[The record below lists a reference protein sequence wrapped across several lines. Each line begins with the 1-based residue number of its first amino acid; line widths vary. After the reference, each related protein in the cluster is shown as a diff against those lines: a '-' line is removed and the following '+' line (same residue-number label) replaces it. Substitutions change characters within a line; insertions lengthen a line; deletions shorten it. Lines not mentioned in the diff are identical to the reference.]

1 VSGKLTVSLHGFN
14 VATIENTTGDLN
26 VVTIERDFA
35 NDPEAPTL
43 SLKAF
48 RDPATGAY
56 RTTPRPTQTVVHP
69 YFANLL
75 PEGPLRKY
83 LAAHAHVKS
92 IRDFP
97 LLWLLGDDLPGA
109 LIIRDADGEELP
121 PPDDD
126 AATEADDEHDPSV
139 LRFSLSGVQLKFSA
153 SGDPDRG
160 LTIPVR
166 GLGGHWIVKL
176 PDQRYDR
183 VPENEFSMMTFAKA
197 VGIDVPRVGLV
208 SRNDIGGV
216 PIDVRF
222 EGNAYYIE
230 RFDRKANSVRV
241 HTEDFAQINQL
252 YPSEKYKRFNFDQL
266 LLQVADA
273 MGSEAAL
280 ALIER
285 IVFNV
290 GIGNGDMHAKNWSVI
305 YLDGKTPS
313 LAPAYDYV
321 STLLYVEAENVGM
334 NLAGTKQF
342 LDIDMERLLRL
353 AARAH
358 VSTKMAETRVRQMVQ
373 RMHET
378 WPTLKDTLPLADDLR
393 ETITEHMARVPLF
406 SGRGTPALGVRTL
419 LGREEAPDDRSPDR
433 FERALSEAI
442 AARRVAEA
450 EAAIKNDRDKKILD
464 DWALSVASQLDRILE
479 SSQSFGEAQGKI
491 RVIYSGGKTKGA
503 YLTYERSG
511 SVLRIM
517 VAANA
522 KLEPGDNFRPGIL
535 VGDDFDLNTAVMNV
549 DVKRMDIDASASS
562 EFRYGL
568 QPVSKVISVGEEQ
581 FLRLV
586 EHLIKQA
593 K

>member
-1 VSGKLTVSLHGFN
+1 MSGKLNVLLHGIH
-14 VATIENTTGDLN
+14 VATIENTEGDVN
-26 VVTIERDFA
+26 VVTIDRDFA

-43 SLKAF
+43 SFNAF

-56 RTTPRPTQTVVHP
+56 RTTPRPTQTVAHP

-97 LLWLLGDDLPGA
+97 LLWLLGNDLPGA
-109 LIIRDADGEELP
+109 LIMRDADGAELP

-126 AATEADDEHDPSV
+126 AITEADEEHDPSV

-166 GLGGHWIVKL
+166 GMGGHWIVKL

-208 SRNDIGGV
+208 SRDDIGGV

-222 EGNAYYIE
+222 EGNAYYIK
-230 RFDRKANSVRV
+230 RFDRTTDGSRI
-241 HTEDFAQINQL
+241 HTEDFAQANQL
-252 YPSEKYKRFNFDQL
+252 YPSEKYRRFNFDQL
-266 LLQVADA
+266 LIQVADA
-273 MGSEAAL
+273 MGSEPAM

-285 IVFNV
+285 IVFNI

-305 YLDGKTPS
+305 YRDGRTPS

-342 LDIDMERLLRL
+342 LDIDMERLMRL

-358 VSTKMAETRVRQMVQ
+358 ISTNIAEMRARRMVE
-373 RMHET
+373 RMREI
-378 WPTLKDTLPLADDLR
+378 WPTIKETLPLANDLR
-393 ETITEHMARVPLF
+393 EAITEHIARVPLF
-406 SGRGTPALGVRTL
+406 TGQ
-419 LGREEAPDDRSPDR
+419 
-433 FERALSEAI
+433 RALASVNGHRREAK
-442 AARRVAEA
+442 AA
-450 EAAIKNDRDKKILD
+450 
-464 DWALSVASQLDRILE
+464 S
-479 SSQSFGEAQGKI
+479 
-491 RVIYSGGKTKGA
+491 TPT
-503 YLTYERSG
+503 LTAP
-511 SVLRIM
+511 I
-517 VAANA
+517 ANA
-522 KLEPGDNFRPGIL
+522 ASARQSRP
-535 VGDDFDLNTAVMNV
+535 
-549 DVKRMDIDASASS
+549 RSRPDAS
-562 EFRYGL
+562 
-568 QPVSKVISVGEEQ
+568 
-581 FLRLV
+581 
-586 EHLIKQA
+586 
-593 K
+593 

>member
-1 VSGKLTVSLHGFN
+1 MSGKLNVLLHGIH
-14 VATIENTTGDLN
+14 VATIENTEGDVN
-26 VVTIERDFA
+26 VVTIDRDFA

-43 SLKAF
+43 SFKAF

-83 LAAHAHVKS
+83 LSAHAHVKS

-97 LLWLLGDDLPGA
+97 LLWLLGNDLPGA
-109 LIIRDADGEELP
+109 LIMRDADGEELP

-126 AATEADDEHDPSV
+126 ATTEADEEHDPSV

-160 LTIPVR
+160 LTIPLR
-166 GLGGHWIVKL
+166 GMGGHWIVKL

-216 PIDVRF
+216 PIDIRF

-230 RFDRKANSVRV
+230 RFDRTTDGGRI
-241 HTEDFAQINQL
+241 HTEDFAQANQF

-266 LLQVADA
+266 LIQVADA
-273 MGSEAAL
+273 MGSEAAM

-285 IVFNV
+285 IVFNI

-305 YLDGKTPS
+305 YRDGRTPS
-313 LAPAYDYV
+313 LTPAYDYV

-342 LDIDMERLLRL
+342 LDIDMERLMRL

-358 VSTKMAETRVRQMVQ
+358 VSTKMAETRARQMVE
-373 RMHET
+373 RMHEI
-378 WPTLKDTLPLADDLR
+378 WPTIKDTLPLANDLR

-406 SGRGTPALGVRTL
+406 TG
-419 LGREEAPDDRSPDR
+419 
-433 FERALSEAI
+433 ERALASVVNGQRREAK
-442 AARRVAEA
+442 AAGVAM
-450 EAAIKNDRDKKILD
+450 
-464 DWALSVASQLDRILE
+464 
-479 SSQSFGEAQGKI
+479 
-491 RVIYSGGKTKGA
+491 T
-503 YLTYERSG
+503 
-511 SVLRIM
+511 
-517 VAANA
+517 
-522 KLEPGDNFRPGIL
+522 PGP
-535 VGDDFDLNTAVMNV
+535 
-549 DVKRMDIDASASS
+549 
-562 EFRYGL
+562 
-568 QPVSKVISVGEEQ
+568 
-581 FLRLV
+581 
-586 EHLIKQA
+586 
-593 K
+593 

>member
-1 VSGKLTVSLHGFN
+1 MSRKLNVLLHGIR
-14 VATIENTTGDLN
+14 VATIDNTEADVN
-26 VVTIERDFA
+26 VVTIDRDFA

-69 YFANLL
+69 SFANLL

-97 LLWLLGDDLPGA
+97 LLWLLGSDLPGA
-109 LIIRDADGEELP
+109 LIMRDAEGEELP
-121 PPDDD
+121 PSDD
-126 AATEADDEHDPSV
+126 ATTEAGEECDPSI

-166 GLGGHWIVKL
+166 GMGGHWIVKL

-197 VGIDVPRVGLV
+197 AGIGVPRVGLV

-230 RFDRKANSVRV
+230 RFDRTTDGGRI
-241 HTEDFAQINQL
+241 HTEDFAQANQL
-252 YPSEKYKRFNFDQL
+252 YPSEKYKRFNYDQL
-266 LLQVADA
+266 LIQVADA
-273 MGSEAAL
+273 MGSEAAM

-305 YLDGKTPS
+305 YRDGRTPL

-334 NLAGTKQF
+334 NIAGTKQF
-342 LDIDMERLLRL
+342 LDIDMERLMRL

-358 VSTKMAETRVRQMVQ
+358 VSTKMAGMRARQMVE
-373 RMHET
+373 RMRDV
-378 WPTLKDTLPLADDLR
+378 WPAIKDTLPLANDLR
-393 ETITEHMARVPLF
+393 QTITEHMARVPLF
-406 SGRGTPALGVRTL
+406 TGG
-419 LGREEAPDDRSPDR
+419 
-433 FERALSEAI
+433 RALASVVKSQRREAY
-442 AARRVAEA
+442 AAAMPGRT
-450 EAAIKNDRDKKILD
+450 I
-464 DWALSVASQLDRILE
+464 
-479 SSQSFGEAQGKI
+479 
-491 RVIYSGGKTKGA
+491 
-503 YLTYERSG
+503 SG
-511 SVLRIM
+511 S
-517 VAANA
+517 AA
-522 KLEPGDNFRPGIL
+522 PP
-535 VGDDFDLNTAVMNV
+535 TT
-549 DVKRMDIDASASS
+549 ST
-562 EFRYGL
+562 
-568 QPVSKVISVGEEQ
+568 
-581 FLRLV
+581 
-586 EHLIKQA
+586 
-593 K
+593 

>member
-1 VSGKLTVSLHGFN
+1 MSGKLNVLLHGN
-14 VATIENTTGDLN
+14 PVATIENTEGDVN
-26 VVTIERDFA
+26 VVTIDRDFA

-43 SLKAF
+43 SFKAL
-48 RDPATGAY
+48 RDPATGPY

-97 LLWLLGDDLPGA
+97 LLWLLGTDLPGA
-109 LIIRDADGEELP
+109 LIMRDANGEELP
-121 PPDDD
+121 PPDDH
-126 AATEADDEHDPSV
+126 ATTEADEEHDPSV

-153 SGDPDRG
+153 SGDPDRR

-166 GLGGHWIVKL
+166 GMGGHWIVKL

-208 SRNDIGGV
+208 LRNDIGGV

-222 EGNAYYIE
+222 EGSAYYIE
-230 RFDRKANSVRV
+230 RFDRTTDGRI
-241 HTEDFAQINQL
+241 HTEDFAQANQL
-252 YPSEKYKRFNFDQL
+252 YPSEKYKRFDYDQL
-266 LLQVADA
+266 LIQVADA
-273 MGSEAAL
+273 MGGEAAMT
-280 ALIER
+280 LIER

-305 YLDGKTPS
+305 YRDGRTPS

-342 LDIDMERLLRL
+342 LDIDMERLMRL

-358 VSTKMAETRVRQMVQ
+358 VSTKMAEMRARQMVE
-373 RMHET
+373 RMREV
-378 WPTLKDTLPLADDLR
+378 WPTIKDTLPLANVLR

-406 SGRGTPALGVRTL
+406 TG
-419 LGREEAPDDRSPDR
+419 
-433 FERALSEAI
+433 ERALASIVNSQRREAH
-442 AARRVAEA
+442 AVEA
-450 EAAIKNDRDKKILD
+450 PTT
-464 DWALSVASQLDRILE
+464 SGP
-479 SSQSFGEAQGKI
+479 GEA
-491 RVIYSGGKTKGA
+491 
-503 YLTYERSG
+503 
-511 SVLRIM
+511 LRTR
-517 VAANA
+517 
-522 KLEPGDNFRPGIL
+522 GC
-535 VGDDFDLNTAVMNV
+535 
-549 DVKRMDIDASASS
+549 
-562 EFRYGL
+562 
-568 QPVSKVISVGEEQ
+568 
-581 FLRLV
+581 
-586 EHLIKQA
+586 
-593 K
+593 